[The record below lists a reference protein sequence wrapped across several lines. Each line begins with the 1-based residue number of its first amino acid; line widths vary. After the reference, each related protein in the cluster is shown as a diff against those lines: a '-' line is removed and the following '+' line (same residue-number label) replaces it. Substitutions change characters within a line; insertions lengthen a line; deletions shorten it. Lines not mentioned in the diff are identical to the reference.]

1 MNLDF
6 FTARLA
12 ANVTIFEGLVGG
24 VGVEQ
29 ARWKPAPERW
39 SLAEVMGHVRDEEVE
54 DFRQRLDYTLH
65 RPGEAWPKIDPQ
77 GWVKE
82 RAYNE
87 RDLQESLRDF
97 VRERERSLAWLKGL
111 QGPDWSV
118 SAERP
123 QGVLAA
129 GDILASWVA
138 HDLLHVRQM
147 TRLHYEYVALAA
159 APYRTKYA
167 GDWPSAG

>member
-6 FTARLA
+6 YVTRLA
-12 ANVTIFEGLVGG
+12 ANAPVFEGLVRG
-24 VGVEQ
+24 VGAEQ

-87 RDLQESLRDF
+87 RDLRESLRDF
-97 VRERERSLAWLKGL
+97 
-111 QGPDWSV
+111 
-118 SAERP
+118 
-123 QGVLAA
+123 
-129 GDILASWVA
+129 
-138 HDLLHVRQM
+138 
-147 TRLHYEYVALAA
+147 
-159 APYRTKYA
+159 APYRA
-167 GDWPSAG
+167 LLRPRD

>member
-6 FTARLA
+6 YVTRLGE
-12 ANVTIFEGLVGG
+12 NVRIFEGLVGG
-24 VGVEQ
+24 VGEEQ

-39 SLAEVMGHVRDEEVE
+39 SMLEVLGHLYDEEVD
-54 DFRQRLDYTLH
+54 DFRQRVDYTLH
-65 RPGEAWPKIDPQ
+65 RPGEEWPKIDPR
-77 GWVKE
+77 GWVTA

-87 RDLQESLRDF
+87 RDLGESLRNF
-97 VRERERSLAWLKGL
+97 LRERGRSLAWLREWKE
-111 QGPDWSV
+111 PDWG
-118 SAERP
+118 ARHERP

-138 HDLLHVRQM
+138 HDFLHARQL
-147 TRLHYEYVALAA
+147 TRLHYEYVARVA
-159 APYRTKYA
+159 APYRIEYA

>member
-6 FTARLA
+6 CVTRLA
-12 ANVTIFEGLVGG
+12 ANVKVFEGLLGG
-24 VGVEQ
+24 VGAEQ

-39 SLAEVMGHVRDEEVE
+39 SLAEVMGHVHDEEVE

-87 RDLQESLRDF
+87 RDLQEWLRDF

-111 QGPDWSV
+111 REPDWRV
-118 SAERP
+118 RAERP

-138 HDLLHVRQM
+138 HDLLHVRQL
-147 TRLHYEYVALAA
+147 TRLHYEYVAHVA
-159 APYRTKYA
+159 APYRVEYA
-167 GDWPSAG
+167 GEWPSAG

>member
-6 FTARLA
+6 YVTRLA
-12 ANVTIFEGLVGG
+12 ENVLVFEGLVGG
-24 VGVEQ
+24 VGKEQ
-29 ARWKPAPERW
+29 ARWKPVPERW
-39 SLAEVMGHVRDEEVE
+39 SIVEVVNHLYDEEVE

-65 RPGEAWPKIDPQ
+65 RPGEEWPKIDPR

-87 RDLQESLRDF
+87 RGLAESLRNF
-97 VRERERSLAWLKGL
+97 SRERERSLAWLRELK
-111 QGPDWSV
+111 GPDWGASQ
-118 SAERP
+118 ERP

-129 GDILASWVA
+129 GDLLASWVA
-138 HDLLHVRQM
+138 HDLLHVRQL
-147 TRLHYEYVALAA
+147 TRLHYEYVALVA
-159 APYRTKYA
+159 APYGTKYA